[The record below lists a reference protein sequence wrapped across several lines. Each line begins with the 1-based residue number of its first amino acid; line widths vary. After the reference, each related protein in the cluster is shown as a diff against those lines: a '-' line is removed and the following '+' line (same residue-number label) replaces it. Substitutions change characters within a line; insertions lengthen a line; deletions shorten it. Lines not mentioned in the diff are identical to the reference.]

1 MPGGTVP
8 DMNLSLEVKK
18 FMNNEHMG
26 EYVNVVLPSELPV
39 ERSEVREHNRNK
51 SAAHSARSLAETK
64 ARTAAKAAERVE
76 GTMKLRSLKDEELE
90 EAKAVLDEILAQQ
103 KQMQPELDEKKEAFE
118 DLAFEYDEKT
128 GIFNAMRE
136 AFEKAEAA
144 YNAASEAERK
154 ANLALN
160 ERRVELSGAEASLTS
175 AKEDGLR
182 HEGRLSTSR
191 SEAAEAKVLYD
202 NAKAEAAEAARL
214 ESEMNEHY
222 LELSETTAQLLAIQ
236 KKEAK
241 RYSDAQ
247 KNLNNA
253 SKEYNKAASEHSF
266 VVEALTAAENLVK
279 ESQKADKDALRAKA
293 VSLRAKLAAAASR
306 MEYAEEA
313 RNDAEEALE
322 TAADAMGKAD
332 INYNKV
338 NEMMASCKAELDE
351 LRAKSAAAQAKA
363 AEAEARYTSVS
374 TGFERAQSDVES
386 TARGMR
392 ELETALTESKKALLN
407 AETELKIRH
416 EEMLASR
423 EEMDHAREIMEE
435 KRAAMQKV
443 EKNYNAKKAAYDNI
457 NSSFQ
462 MAERDRRTQNNIVER
477 LSIELKQLE
486 NQLEDDIAA
495 RDAASA
501 EAEESSAEAERRR
514 LSVHSIN
521 AKNETA
527 RIHYIQ
533 QGKGE
538 DIILIHSVGQSLY
551 TYREL
556 VNRLSGKF
564 RVTALD
570 LVGSGYSERPF
581 YFNYTLDEMADFI
594 ARFMDALEI
603 GSAHLFG
610 FSMGAGYVIDF
621 AKRYPDRVGKIVLLS
636 PGGITPE
643 MPSSIRSVDNRLFGG
658 IAARM
663 INYKAVN
670 KMLSECFFDLT
681 NHTTDLVDEYFK
693 PIASTEAKR
702 VIRTCVANYDDE
714 EVIRSLRDVAAEAL
728 LLWGNEDKWHPTE
741 MANLFQA
748 VMPNVKYTLVRNA
761 GHLAHEEKA
770 DRIAQ
775 LIKMFIPCGYNED
788 DRD

>member
-1 MPGGTVP
+1 
-8 DMNLSLEVKK
+8 MNLSLEVKK

-26 EYVNVVLPSELPV
+26 EFVNVVLPSELPV
-39 ERSEVREHNRNK
+39 ERAEVREHNRNK
-51 SAAHSARSLAETK
+51 SAASSARSLAETK

-76 GTMKLRSLKDEELE
+76 GTMKLRSLKEEELD
-90 EAKAVLDEILAQQ
+90 EAKSVLDEILSQQ
-103 KQMQPELDEKKEAFE
+103 KTMQPELDEKKEAFE
-118 DLAFEYDEKT
+118 DLSFEFDEKT
-128 GIFNAMRE
+128 GLFNAMKE
-136 AFEKAEAA
+136 AFDKAEAA
-144 YNAASEAERK
+144 YNEAAEAERK

-160 ERRVELSGAEASLTS
+160 ERRVELSGAEASLS
-175 AKEDGLR
+175 AAKEDGIR
-182 HEGRLSTSR
+182 HEGRLSSTR
-191 SEAAEAKVLYD
+191 SEAAEAKVLFE

-214 ESEMNEHY
+214 ESEMNDHY
-222 LELSETTAQLLAIQ
+222 MELSETSAQLLAIQ

-247 KNLNNA
+247 KSLNSA
-253 SKEYNKAASEHSF
+253 SKEYNKAAAEHSS
-266 VVEALTAAENLVK
+266 VIEALNMAEKLVK
-279 ESQKADKDALRAKA
+279 ESQKSDKDALRAKA

-306 MEYAEEA
+306 MEYAEETKSDA
-313 RNDAEEALE
+313 EAALDAAEEA
-322 TAADAMGKAD
+322 MGRAD

-338 NEMMASCKAELDE
+338 FEMLTSCKAELDE
-351 LRAKSAAAQAKA
+351 LRSKSSAAQAKA
-363 AEAEARYTSVS
+363 AEAEAKFSSVS

-386 TARGMR
+386 TARGMK
-392 ELETALTESKKALLN
+392 ELEAALTDCKKALLN
-407 AETELKIRH
+407 AETDVKIRH
-416 EEMLASR
+416 EEMLSAR
-423 EEMDHAREIMEE
+423 EEMDHAREMMEE

-443 EKNYNAKKAAYDNI
+443 EKNYNARKAAFDNI
-457 NSSFQ
+457 NNSYQ

-501 EAEESSAEAERRR
+501 EAEQSSQEAERRR
-514 LSVHSIN
+514 LSVRSIN

-527 RIHYIQ
+527 KIHYIQ

-551 TYREL
+551 TFREL
-556 VNRLSGKF
+556 INKLSGKF

-570 LVGSGYSERPF
+570 LVGAGYSERPF

-594 ARFMDALEI
+594 ARFMDALEMET
-603 GSAHLFG
+603 AHLFG

-621 AKRYPDRVGKIVLLS
+621 AKRYPDRVGRIVLLS

-643 MPSSIRSVDNRLFGG
+643 MPSSIRSIDNRLFGG

-663 INYKAVN
+663 LNYKTMN
-670 KMLSECFFDLT
+670 KILAECFFDLT

-693 PIASTEAKR
+693 PIASPEAKR
-702 VIRTCVANYDDE
+702 VIRECVSNYDDE
-714 EVIRSLRDVAAEAL
+714 EVIRSLRDVNTEAL

-770 DRIAQ
+770 ERIAQ

-788 DRD
+788 ERE

>member
-1 MPGGTVP
+1 MRGTVSN
-8 DMNLSLEVKK
+8 MNLSLEVKK

-39 ERSEVREHNRNK
+39 ERAEVREHNRNK

-76 GTMKLRSLKDEELE
+76 GTMKLRSLKEE
-90 EAKAVLDEILAQQ
+90 
-103 KQMQPELDEKKEAFE
+103 ELDEARSVLEEILSQQNAMQPDLDEKREAFE
-118 DLAFEYDEKT
+118 DLSFEYDEKT
-128 GIFNAMRE
+128 SLYNAMRE
-136 AFEKAEAA
+136 SFEKAESA
-144 YNAASEAERK
+144 YNAAAEAERN

-160 ERRVELSGAEASLTS
+160 ERRVELSGAESALTA
-175 AKEDGLR
+175 AKEDGIR
-182 HEGRLSTSR
+182 HEGRLSSSR
-191 SEAAEAKVLYD
+191 SEAAEAKVLFE

-293 VSLRAKLAAAASR
+293 VSLRGKLAAAASR
-306 MEYAEEA
+306 MEYAEET
-313 RNDAEEALE
+313 RSDAESALE
-322 TAADAMGKAD
+322 AAQEAMGRAD

-338 NEMMASCKAELDE
+338 YEMTTSCKAELDD
-351 LRAKSAAAQAKA
+351 LRAKSTAAQAKA
-363 AEAEARYTSVS
+363 AEAEARFSSVS
-374 TGFERAQSDVES
+374 TGFERAQTDVET
-386 TARGMR
+386 TARDMKDI
-392 ELETALTESKKALLN
+392 ENKVTDCKKALLN
-407 AETELKIRH
+407 AETDVKIKH
-416 EEMLASR
+416 ENMLSAR

-443 EKNYNAKKAAYDNI
+443 EKNYTAKKTAYDNI

-477 LSIELKQLE
+477 LTIELKQLE

-495 RDAASA
+495 RDQASA
-501 EAEESSAEAERRR
+501 EAEESSAEAERMKQ
-514 LSVHSIN
+514 SVRSIN

-527 RIHYIQ
+527 KIHYVQ

-551 TYREL
+551 TFREL
-556 VNRLSGKF
+556 ISKLSGKF

-570 LVGSGYSERPF
+570 LVGSGYSEKPY

-594 ARFMDALEI
+594 ARFMDALDIET
-603 GSAHLFG
+603 AHLFG
-610 FSMGAGYVIDF
+610 FSMGAGYVINF
-621 AKRYPDRVGKIVLLS
+621 AKRYPDRAGRIVLLS

-643 MPSSIRSVDNRLFGG
+643 MPSSVRSIDNRLFGG

-663 INYKAVN
+663 LNYKAVN
-670 KMLSECFFDLT
+670 KMLAECFFDLT

-702 VIRTCVANYDDE
+702 IIRACIANYDDE
-714 EVIRSLRDVAAEAL
+714 QVIHSLRDVASETL
-728 LLWGNEDKWHPTE
+728 LLWGNEDKWHSTE

-775 LIKMFIPCGYNED
+775 LIKMFIPCGYDED
-788 DRD
+788 ERD